1 MQYLVGNRHVS
12 STLESKVVVGI
23 PLTRDDEGRGRS
35 PPANLL
41 QKLSLDGRD
50 SDPQPKLVERPVM
63 ESMLVLEKWTDRPLR
78 RASVNAGVDGAG
90 KVPIAF
96 PAPVSA
102 ILGRNTGP
110 RQSAGRQ
117 CSEHNRVV
125 LPAII
130 RLPAEEAGTNGYP
143 EGT

>member
-23 PLTRDDEGRGRS
+23 PLTRDDEGIGRS

-63 ESMLVLEKWTDRPLR
+63 ESMLVLEERTDGPLR
-78 RASVNAGVDGAG
+78 RAAINAGANSAREVS
-90 KVPIAF
+90 VTF
-96 PAPVSA
+96 PTPVAAVLGGEASPWQLTGCQCAEHDRIVLSA
-102 ILGRNTGP
+102 
-110 RQSAGRQ
+110 
-117 CSEHNRVV
+117 V
-125 LPAII
+125 I
-130 RLPAEEAGTNGYP
+130 RLPA
-143 EGT
+143 